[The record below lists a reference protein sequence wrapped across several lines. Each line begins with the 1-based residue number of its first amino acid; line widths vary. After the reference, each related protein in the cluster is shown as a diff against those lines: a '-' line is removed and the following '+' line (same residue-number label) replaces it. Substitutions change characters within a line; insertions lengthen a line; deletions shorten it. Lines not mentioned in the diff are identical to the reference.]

1 MTLLKFSSLEP
12 VQNVDV
18 AIIGAGISGLY
29 CAWRLI
35 EDDPSLKIAIV
46 ERLNRTGG
54 RLDTDIIEFP
64 DGVEVREE
72 EGGMRFNY
80 DMTELMHLTSA
91 MGLCDQIVEFPM
103 GSANNTNR
111 YFLRGHNFT
120 LAEAIESGNMIWSE
134 LYDLKSEEIGLSPTE
149 IVTRAFDTILYENGM
164 VQKGGEP
171 PEFWTCIRE
180 KATWKGKTLNQW
192 QLWGLLRDMGHS
204 EECIQML
211 TETIGFAGPF
221 KSMANAGDALQIL
234 ADFPKDPQYFTFER
248 GFSSLPNA
256 VVNHL
261 QENHGDNV
269 KIELSTNVDAITE
282 KDGGYL
288 LTLTEAPDQLNSSP
302 TIPGGI
308 TKELT
313 AKKLVVAVATQGA
326 EQLFL
331 RSPALRAAPDA
342 QKLWENI
349 HSALGMKLMKINL
362 YFNKPWWED
371 NMTGRPPVQF
381 GPNFSNLPI
390 NAIYPFYAL
399 PEQVRIAE
407 GRPASDTADTDSD
420 SPINSDAAAA
430 LTIYCDFTNTNFWN
444 GLQNIGPM
452 FTSPMQEFQND
463 KVPQTLY
470 AASQA
475 VVDEARKQLQ
485 DLFGANYVPEPV
497 LTSYR
502 LWDGEQDFEYAYH
515 QWRLGVVDS
524 EVREYLAAPRENLHF
539 CNEAI
544 SDMQGWVNGALRS
557 VNAVLKHFDI
567 EPMDGAVCHK
577 KTAKSAAGLK
587 ASSTADDAKPRRR
600 MGVWGS

>member
-1 MTLLKFSSLEP
+1 MITQQFASIDSSQE
-12 VQNVDV
+12 VDV

-29 CAWRLI
+29 CAFRLL
-35 EDDPSLKIAIV
+35 ENDSSLRIAIV

-54 RLDTDIIEFP
+54 RLDTDIIDFP
-64 DGVEVREE
+64 DGSQVREE

-80 DMTELMHLTSA
+80 DMTELMTLNNA
-91 MGLCDQIVEFPM
+91 LNLCKDIVAFPM
-103 GSANNTNR
+103 ASADNTNR

-120 LAEAIESGNMIWSE
+120 LAEAKESGDMIWSE
-134 LYDLKSEEIGLSPTE
+134 LYDLKSEEIGLSPTA
-149 IVTRAFDTILYENGM
+149 IVTRAFDTILFENDM
-164 VQKGGEP
+164 EQKSGEP
-171 PEFWTCIRE
+171 PEFWTKVRE
-180 KATWKGKTLNQW
+180 KVKWKGMTLNQW

-221 KSMANAGDALQIL
+221 MSLANAGDALQIL
-234 ADFPKDPQYFTFER
+234 ADFPKDPQYFTFEK
-248 GFSSLPNA
+248 GFSTLPNA
-256 VVNHL
+256 VVDYLDKHHG
-261 QENHGDNV
+261 EN
-269 KIELSTNVDAITE
+269 ISIQLSTNVDEISGE
-282 KDGGYL
+282 DGSYR
-288 LTLTEAPDQLNSSP
+288 LTLTEASDQLNSSP
-302 TIPGGI
+302 IIPGGV
-308 TKELT
+308 TKELK
-313 AKKLVVAVATQGA
+313 ANKLIVAVATQGA

-362 YFNKPWWED
+362 YFNKPWWESSPPKSPL
-371 NMTGRPPVQF
+371 TERPPVQF

-399 PEQVRIAE
+399 PEQQRILSGGE
-407 GRPASDTADTDSD
+407 QGDPG
-420 SPINSDAAAA
+420 INSEAGAA

-444 GLQNIGPM
+444 GLQNVGPM
-452 FTSPMQEFQND
+452 FTSPMQEIQNE
-463 KVPQTLY
+463 KLPQTLY
-470 AASQA
+470 AASEA
-475 VVDEARKQLQ
+475 VVTEARKQLQ
-485 DLFGANYVPEPV
+485 SLFGMNYVPEPV

-515 QWRLGVVDS
+515 QWKIGVIDS
-524 EVREYLAAPRENLHF
+524 EVRSYLAAPRENLHF

-557 VNAVLKHFDI
+557 ANDVLKHFGI
-567 EPMDGAVCHK
+567 EKMKGAVCE
-577 KTAKSAAGLK
+577 KTESHNT
-587 ASSTADDAKPRRR
+587 ASLQALINDGTTPRPR